1 MQTKIISLWSGP
13 RNISTAMMYSF
24 AQRAD
29 TQVVDEPLYAHYL
42 QYTGIEHP
50 GRGETLAS
58 MENDGKKV
66 MQQIFGGKRHTK
78 PVLFLK
84 QIGKHFVG
92 LEEEW
97 LLEGENIF
105 LIRDPRSVIISWAK
119 VAAVNFQEVG
129 IKRQYD
135 LYHFLERHGKAPV
148 VLDSKEVLL
157 NPRKILTQACEKLG
171 IVFDENMLEWKAGAR
186 PEDGTWARY
195 WYKNVHQSTG
205 FKPYT
210 PSNVAL
216 PKAYES
222 LWKQCKPYY
231 DFLYHCALKA

>member
-42 QYTGIEHP
+42 QYTGIKHP
-50 GRGETLAS
+50 GCAEILAS
-58 MENDGKKV
+58 MEKNGEK
-66 MQQIFGGKRHTK
+66 MMRQIFGGKYEVS
-78 PVLFLK
+78 VLFLK
-84 QIGKHFVG
+84 QIAKHLVG
-92 LEEEW
+92 LEEQW

-105 LIRDPRSVIISWAK
+105 LIRDPKSVIVSWAK
-119 VAAVNFQEVG
+119 VAEVNFQEVG

-135 LYHFLERHGKAPV
+135 LYRFLEENGKAPI

-157 NPRKILTQACEKLG
+157 NPRKILTQVCENLG
-171 IVFDENMLEWKAGAR
+171 IGFDENMLRWEAGAQS
-186 PEDGTWARY
+186 EDGVWAKY
-195 WYKNVHQSTG
+195 WYKNVHGSTG
-205 FKPYT
+205 FKPYL
-210 PSNVAL
+210 PSNVEL
-216 PKAYES
+216 PEVYES
-222 LWKQCKPYY
+222 LWKECKPYY